1 MLYRSGV
8 IEIFIVVVRAL
19 VHVPDPCEDFEIED
33 LKFSSFSSFSFPF
46 FNDDFLFVLVIPLNR
61 LVCLKNVAKKLEIAK
76 RERVWI
82 FDVSLPDSTTNE
94 HNEKTTSQHNLVINL
109 KKYNTQKQHHRTS
122 NSMPLR

>member
-61 LVCLKNVAKKLEIAK
+61 LVCLLKDVAKTRNSRTK
-76 RERVWI
+76 RSVFSTFRL
-82 FDVSLPDSTTNE
+82 FDVSLFHSSGFE
-94 HNEKTTSQHNLVINL
+94 
-109 KKYNTQKQHHRTS
+109 Y
-122 NSMPLR
+122 